1 MCLYLFNV
9 VKHQG
14 SHPCLFLSPHFD
26 VLDRYQNR
34 PKQPIT
40 KLILSYLGLQ
50 SRIVTKQVKAC
61 SNKFYGCFDLRVRF
75 SKGHIVLSF
84 FPTKTDSPVLKYPG
98 LFIRLAVGHN
108 MKWDHFESL
117 ARGRLHTQS
126 RIKNT
131 LLIRDLQ
138 QFPKWKCQQWKT
150 INFFKLNAFLYA
162 NFLLYVIFRFF
173 NCCRASAATEQQ
185 HNQVSR

>member
-1 MCLYLFNV
+1 MDMTFWMA
-9 VKHQG
+9 G
-14 SHPCLFLSPHFD
+14 STSLKNKPEQTGILSPHKGSP
-26 VLDRYQNR
+26 LNS
-34 PKQPIT
+34 
-40 KLILSYLGLQ
+40 ILFW
-50 SRIVTKQVKAC
+50 VTKQ
-61 SNKFYGCFDLRVRF
+61 NPHQTREGLHQQILRLLWPSSSV

-108 MKWDHFESL
+108 MKWNHFESL

-126 RIKNT
+126 RTKDT

-150 INFFKLNAFLYA
+150 INFFIYA
-162 NFLLYVIFRFF
+162 RVVDVSEIARV
-173 NCCRASAATEQQ
+173 SAANE
-185 HNQVSR
+185 